1 MKTDTNR
8 KRAGLGAA
16 LMVAGG
22 LLVLS
27 ALSLFLYNDFD
38 DRRASEVAS
47 RVADALISEIEAR
60 AAETPSAAPDAD
72 YVTDTGGEN
81 GTLSR
86 ETTISMDGETYIGVL
101 RVPALGLALPVTRD
115 WSYEKLKKSPC
126 RYSGSIEEDNIV
138 IAAHNYKRHFGN
150 IQTLSPGDVLTF
162 TDAGGAEYV
171 YAVAEIETLEAT
183 AVGEMTD
190 GAYSLTL
197 FTCTYGGA
205 ARIAVRCGKRASP
218 VVFD

>member
-1 MKTDTNR
+1 MKIDIKS
-8 KRAGLGAA
+8 KRARLGAA

-60 AAETPSAAPDAD
+60 AAETAAAPDSDSVA
-72 YVTDTGGEN
+72 DTGGEN

-171 YAVAEIETLEAT
+171 FTVAEIETLEAT